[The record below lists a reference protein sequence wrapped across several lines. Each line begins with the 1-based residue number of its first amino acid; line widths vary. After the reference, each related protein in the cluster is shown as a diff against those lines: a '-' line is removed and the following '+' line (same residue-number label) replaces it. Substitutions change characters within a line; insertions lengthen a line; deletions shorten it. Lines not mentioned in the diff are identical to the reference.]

1 MKSILIAL
9 PLLLSGCS
17 TLGFEEVPEGDALVI
32 QIERDKTYYEN
43 LIIRHEG
50 YSRKPYMDA
59 GGIAIGHGTNLTRRG
74 LSQEEARYLLRNDL
88 ERLKKE
94 LPKRFPVV
102 ETLDSARYAV
112 ILSMAYNLGIEGL
125 SKFDRMWMNIERRD
139 YIRASTEMYL
149 SDWCGQVGQ
158 RCSDLADMMWYGK

>member
-17 TLGFEEVPEGDALVI
+17 TLGFGEVPEDDALVI

-102 ETLDSARYAV
+102 ETLDPARYAV

-149 SDWCGQVGQ
+149 SDWCGQVGN
-158 RCSDLADMMWYGK
+158 RCVDLAEMMWHGK